1 MNISNF
7 LLDLVPAV
15 LIIAL
20 FYPLCRKVA
29 ALLELTAHKYIT
41 HLSHKQTAPPS
52 ATQPSATNMILR
64 LKFQAYERIILFI
77 ERMKPD
83 SLIPRTLNPALTNRE
98 YQTLLINEVRKE
110 FEYNLSQQLYL
121 TENAWTL
128 AGNMK
133 AQLTTLINTAAT
145 DCKPENPSGE
155 LAKKILEQ
163 YISSDIKVDQILSMI
178 KSDIAIH

>member
-1 MNISNF
+1 MNISDF
-7 LLDLVPAV
+7 LLDLVPVV

-20 FYPLCRKVA
+20 FYPLCRKVV

-41 HLSHKQTAPPS
+41 HLSQKQVATPP
-52 ATQPSATNMILR
+52 ATQSSPTNMILR
-64 LKFQAYERIILFI
+64 LKFQAYERVILFI

-83 SLIPRTLNPALTNRE
+83 SLIPRTVNPALTNRE
-98 YQTLLINEVRKE
+98 YQVLLINEVRKE

-133 AQLTTLINTAAT
+133 AQLITLINTAAT
-145 DCKPENPSGE
+145 ECKPENPSGE

-163 YISSDIKVDQILSMI
+163 YINSDIKVEQTLSII